1 MVAREAALPTGGST
15 FAEDPLLAAP
25 DARLIW
31 DASLDP
37 ATLVAEAVPAQSSDP
52 DAVALEA
59 FARWLTIVAD
69 PQGAEHVVASD
80 GLHHVRLDLA
90 AGTLREGPVVL
101 HYRVAG
107 TVSARPMLLPLR
119 RIVEFWLHRRFAAS
133 LFPRDPRVERW
144 IVALRVHDA
153 LAAGASQREIA
164 AVLFGAEH
172 AADGWDGASDSL
184 RSRVRRLVVE
194 ARRLARG
201 GYRGLM
207 RGSR

>member
-1 MVAREAALPTGGST
+1 MAREAALPTGGST

-25 DARLIW
+25 DARLVW

-37 ATLVAEAVPAQSSDP
+37 GTLVVEAVPARRGDP
-52 DAVALEA
+52 DAIVLEA
-59 FARWLTIVAD
+59 FARWLTIVED
-69 PQGAEHVVASD
+69 PQGAEHAVVSD

-90 AGTLREGPVVL
+90 AGTLRKGPVVL
-101 HYRVAG
+101 HYRIAG
-107 TVSARPMLLPLR
+107 SVSARPMLLPLR

-133 LFPRDPRVERW
+133 LFPRDPRVDRW

-153 LAAGASQREIA
+153 LVAGASQREIA
-164 AVLFGAEH
+164 DVLFGAERA
-172 AADGWDGASDSL
+172 AADWDGASDSL
-184 RSRVRRLVVE
+184 RSRMRRLVGE

-201 GYRGLM
+201 GYRSLM